1 VCEQFLVARI
11 QIRFG
16 RRLQRRL
23 HAPTQS
29 QSQKKDGQPRYAH
42 FFLVKNSNVLHT
54 LDSSELTEK
63 TMPSPR
69 FSGLRRNAAVNLW
82 QECRSCERP
91 STRPGISL
99 HRKVL
104 SQGLP

>member
-1 VCEQFLVARI
+1 VCEQFFVARI
-11 QIRFG
+11 QIRL
-16 RRLQRRL
+16 RCRLQRRL

-69 FSGLRRNAAVNLW
+69 FSRFCGDAAVNLW
-82 QECRSCERP
+82 QECRSCEGPRRDP
-91 STRPGISL
+91 ESACTERC
-99 HRKVL
+99 
-104 SQGLP
+104 